1 MLSAAKQQAPQPS
14 AGRPAARLMF
24 AHLSTHKM
32 TLSSHKRQHGL
43 GSCARGAVCVRRG
56 AAHLTRGLRVDAA
69 HLPPRSRRRRCSL
82 RRADHL
88 RAAKRAPVSPTV
100 AIRRARPR
108 RSPGT
113 AH

>member
-1 MLSAAKQQAPQPS
+1 M
-14 AGRPAARLMF
+14 
-24 AHLSTHKM
+24 H
-32 TLSSHKRQHGL
+32 QHGL
-43 GSCARGAVCVRRG
+43 GSSARGDVCVRRG

-69 HLPPRSRRRRCSL
+69 LLSPRRSRRRDDRWSL